1 MFPKLFPE
9 HVFEMFIGVLPKKKK
24 KSVLWSDKSGKCYT
38 VFTFILNN
46 SNSH

>member
-24 KSVLWSDKSGKCYT
+24 K
-38 VFTFILNN
+38 VFCGQISLENATLYLH
-46 SNSH
+46 SS

>member
-24 KSVLWSDKSGKCYT
+24 KK
-38 VFTFILNN
+38 VFCGQISLENATLYLH
-46 SNSH
+46 SS